1 MSENNKRK
9 SKEKQSLILIV
20 DDITE
25 NLQILGNLLRENNYR
40 TAIAKSGFEALDFVL
55 KRIPDLI
62 LLDINMPVI
71 DGYEVCA
78 RLKSDEKTKD
88 IPVIFISALSDTE
101 DILKGFVAG
110 GVDYITKPFQRE
122 EVLARV
128 KTHLTIKYLQE
139 DLKKQNL
146 ALRESERKL
155 IQANATKDKLFSII
169 AHDLRGP
176 IGTIVSFLE
185 ILVDQTDS
193 YTEEDMKTFLLEMK
207 SSSETT
213 YNLLDNLLNWALS
226 QKGAIDYQ
234 PENLVI
240 NDIVN
245 ENIELLSANA
255 KKKSIKLF
263 SDISDTAIAFFD
275 KNMITTVLR
284 NLISNALKFTQ
295 MGGEVKISAFDKVN
309 FVEIAVSDNGTGI
322 TEENLKK
329 LFHTES
335 NFTTIGTSS
344 EKGTGLGLILCR
356 EFIEKH
362 GGTIWVETEV
372 GKGSKFIF
380 TLPKQRD

>member
-110 GVDYITKPFQRE
+110 GVDFITKPFQRE

-309 FVEIAVSDNGTGI
+309 FIEIAVSDNGTGI

-362 GGTIWVETEV
+362 GGTIWVKTEV